1 MAADLDLSKLP
12 PAALR
17 AAMTGG
23 TAGWGFHSNG
33 MEHVRYIQPI
43 PGSGPG
49 GRRKCRCGCGR
60 RATHLGM
67 ANGLALTH
75 GCEMKMRRWVRD
87 GAD

>member
-1 MAADLDLSKLP
+1 VSEPLDLSQLP

-23 TAGWGFHSNG
+23 TAGWGTYSNV

-43 PGSGPG
+43 IGRR
-49 GRRKCRCGCGR
+49 GRRKCYCGCNR

-67 ANGLALTH
+67 ANGVALAH
-75 GCEMKMRRWVRD
+75 GCELQMRRWVRD
-87 GAD
+87 AG